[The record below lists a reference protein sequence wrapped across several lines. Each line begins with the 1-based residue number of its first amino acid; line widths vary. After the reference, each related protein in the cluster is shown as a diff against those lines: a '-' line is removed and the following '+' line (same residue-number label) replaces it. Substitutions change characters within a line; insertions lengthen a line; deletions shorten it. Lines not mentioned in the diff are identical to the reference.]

1 MEENPS
7 ILSNKIDFN
16 YCLIDVI
23 NFFLAA
29 LPLFPSLFKMWHE
42 LSKMISSNIAYLK
55 KQFFSCSDFCKT
67 ALFLDLQ
74 INGNLEW
81 SYIS

>member
-1 MEENPS
+1 
-7 ILSNKIDFN
+7 
-16 YCLIDVI
+16 
-23 NFFLAA
+23 
-29 LPLFPSLFKMWHE
+29 
-42 LSKMISSNIAYLK
+42 MISNNIAYLK
-55 KQFFSCSDFCKT
+55 NIFFSSGDFCKT

>member
-1 MEENPS
+1 MKENPS
-7 ILSNKIDFN
+7 ILSNKIYFN

-23 NFFLAA
+23 IFFLEA

-55 KQFFSCSDFCKT
+55 NNFFSCSDFCKT

>member
-1 MEENPS
+1 MKENPS
-7 ILSNKIDFN
+7 ILSNKIYFN

-23 NFFLAA
+23 NFFLEA
-29 LPLFPSLFKMWHE
+29 LPLFPSLFK
-42 LSKMISSNIAYLK
+42 IAYLK
-55 KQFFSCSDFCKT
+55 KQFFSCGDFCKT

-74 INGNLEW
+74 INGELEW